1 MPTLS
6 KLLRQAAEL
15 QRRTW
20 KSYEPI
26 WDWLGYSEIP
36 PEHVVSAVVR
46 GVEQAALALGDD
58 QERIKLFRARQGIE
72 EKRKMLVPEE
82 NECWACGEPLGAP
95 DENGIRVRNV
105 SRGSIGPAS
114 RCGDETARD
123 FRRPPRSRNFWIDY
137 RDANGRR
144 HRERIGTRAEALG
157 C

>member
-95 DENGIRVRNV
+95 DENGIRECPECLSRVDRSGVEVR
-105 SRGSIGPAS
+105 G
-114 RCGDETARD
+114 
-123 FRRPPRSRNFWIDY
+123 
-137 RDANGRR
+137 
-144 HRERIGTRAEALG
+144 
-157 C
+157 